1 MLIIYSKSVSVS
13 KDFFSIFVLSEKF
26 ISSIEGLLLLVE
38 NEGDVSCIGTHG
50 EEAVCVLD
58 VCGVSGGGVFVVHVF
73 SIVELNLVARIT

>member
-1 MLIIYSKSVSVS
+1 MVFIGIMLIIYCKNVKASRI
-13 KDFFSIFVLSEKF
+13 FSIFVLSEKF

-58 VCGVSGGGVFVVHVF
+58 VCGGSGGGVFVVHVF
-73 SIVELNLVARIT
+73 KVFDNV

>member
-1 MLIIYSKSVSVS
+1 MFIGIMLIIYSKSVSVS

-26 ISSIEGLLLLVE
+26 VVSIKRIILLVE

-73 SIVELNLVARIT
+73 KVFDNV